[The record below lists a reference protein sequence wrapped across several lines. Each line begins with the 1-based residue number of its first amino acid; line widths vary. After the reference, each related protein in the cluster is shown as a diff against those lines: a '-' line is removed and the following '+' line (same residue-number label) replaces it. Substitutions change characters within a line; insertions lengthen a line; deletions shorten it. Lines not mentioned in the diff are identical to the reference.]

1 MGWLDSVTS
10 AMSALGGGP
19 TMDSVTATVDP
30 AKIGNSNSGSDVNAF
45 NVAQTQKQMDF
56 QERMSNTAYQRA
68 VKDMSAAGLNPIL
81 AAKLGGASTPSGA
94 AASDI
99 TPATISANA
108 AKVNAA
114 TAQFRA
120 DTDRILGTVNA
131 ALSVAKL
138 GLTK

>member
-1 MGWLDSVTS
+1 MGWDLLSN
-10 AMSALGGGP
+10 AAAALGGGGA
-19 TMDSVTATVDP
+19 VGGIVNATVDP
-30 AKIGNSNSGSDVNAF
+30 AKIDNSSDVNAF
-45 NVAQTQKQMDF
+45 NVSQTQKQMDF

-108 AKVNAA
+108 AKANAA